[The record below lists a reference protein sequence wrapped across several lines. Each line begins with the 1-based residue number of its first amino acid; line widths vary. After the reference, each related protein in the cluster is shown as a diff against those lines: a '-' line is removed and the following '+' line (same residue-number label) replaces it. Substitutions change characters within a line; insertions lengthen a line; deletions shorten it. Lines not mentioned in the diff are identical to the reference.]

1 MTVLDLPLLQQRA
14 RTGTNPALPA
24 AVRGAATAT
33 ALVGGWAAAVAVA
46 RHLHPSCW

>member
-14 RTGTNPALPA
+14 RTRTNPALPA

-33 ALVGGWAAAVAVA
+33 ALVGGWAVAVA